1 MLWKFWNRKTTRE
14 KRIGGTAAPSP
25 VRIFAWPE
33 TEELDWAPLT
43 GGTKEILGLQQL
55 IGNQAV
61 LRFMAPRK
69 TERAPASRRS

>member
-1 MLWKFWNRKTTRE
+1 MSWKFWNRKATKE
-14 KRIGGTAAPSP
+14 KRVRGAAAPSSAK
-25 VRIFAWPE
+25 IFAWPE
-33 TEELDWAPLT
+33 TEELNWAPLT